1 MYLNERMHGNAAIY
15 IQLSAR
21 SDKKG
26 GEFIAWGP
34 MTNNDFEGA
43 RDSTEWRHKPDIAH
57 SAGLDLETARIFAL
71 GACKHTFVNCA
82 TIDFFISKHS

>member
-1 MYLNERMHGNAAIY
+1 MHGNAAIY

-43 RDSTEWRHKPDIAH
+43 RDSTE
-57 SAGLDLETARIFAL
+57 
-71 GACKHTFVNCA
+71 
-82 TIDFFISKHS
+82 